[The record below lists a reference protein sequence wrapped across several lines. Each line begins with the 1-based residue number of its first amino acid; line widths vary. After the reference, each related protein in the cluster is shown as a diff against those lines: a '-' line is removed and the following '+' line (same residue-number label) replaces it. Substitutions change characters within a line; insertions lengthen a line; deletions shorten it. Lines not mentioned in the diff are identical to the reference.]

1 MTNEQS
7 LRDYI
12 WKEAKGSEPSHLLDR
27 SEDLK
32 LLDILSGDTLK
43 YLNYAHSDGL
53 NFYYKS
59 EFIEFFEKFKDD
71 EDVKTWFDEF
81 GRDDLADGYIKK
93 TFEYLTK
100 SQEAKI
106 KKMYKSFFD
115 KANGIEKILKLA
127 SFGDAL
133 ANKNHNGIKE
143 FGDFLI
149 ENNFI
154 NKAERKLIHNDVNYF
169 ENKFLYQNLSR
180 DFVDSI
186 MVDVINIA
194 YMNVAEELYDDYRVA
209 QNAFD
214 CLSPEQMMQQAKD
227 NFGNVIL
234 AESPNGYEEIVKEID
249 ITLKNFVDKYSETL
263 DFKWKGDGQNRLFT
277 QELTTLRNIVVKNID
292 KIQDVEVFLWVF
304 SEKMHEMG
312 VQFLN
317 GYYNEQEYKDRLVD
331 AQIPS
336 LFEQDENKTKTRRKQ

>member
-12 WKEAKGSEPSHLLDR
+12 WEEAKGSEPSHLLDR

-32 LLDILSGDTLK
+32 LLDILSGDTLE
-43 YLNYAHSDGL
+43 YLHCAHIDGL
-53 NFYYKS
+53 NFYWES
-59 EFIEFFEKFKDD
+59 EFIELFEKFKDD
-71 EDVKTWFDEF
+71 ENVKIWFDEF
-81 GRDDLADGYIKK
+81 GRDDFADGYIKK

-115 KANGIEKILKLA
+115 EANGIEKILKLV

-143 FGDFLI
+143 FGDFLV

-154 NKAERKLIHNDVNYF
+154 NKAERKKIDNDVCFF
-169 ENKFLYQNLSR
+169 EDKPFYTNLSR
-180 DFVDSI
+180 HFVNNI

-194 YMNVAEELYDDYRVA
+194 YMNVAEELYDDYCVA

-234 AESPNGYEEIVKEID
+234 AESPNGYEQIVKEID
-249 ITLKNFVDKYSETL
+249 IALKNFVDKYSETL
-263 DFKWKGDGQNRLFT
+263 DFKWKGYGQNRLFT
-277 QELTTLRNIVVKNID
+277 QELTTLRNIVVENID
-292 KIQDVEVFLWVF
+292 KIQGVEVFLWAF
-304 SEKMHEMG
+304 EEKMHEMG

-336 LFEQDENKTKTRRKQ
+336 LFEKDENKPSIRRKQ